1 MYLLRSTDKFVAL
14 LLQGTQQLHLCLH
27 VQVADFIQKQCPVV
41 GGGKHAALVLHRS
54 GKSPLLMP
62 EQFRCGQFPWKGSA
76 VHCYER
82 GGRTLAESVYLP
94 CHPLLARTRRPAYQH
109 GQTVRRSH
117 QTYHL
122 LKSYSRRAF
131 ADVEVLFHRPFPP
144 TPQQSADD
152 TEHLFRLH
160 GLGQI
165 IVGPFLHGLH
175 GTGYVPITRHD
186 KKGHT
191 VAVSPH
197 PFEQFHAVA
206 VTQTEI
212 RENQSRFMAAQKLL
226 CGVRREHVTGV
237 HAVSSQPVGG
247 GACVCTV
254 ILHYE
259 YCLHSFSPLMLRP
272 SLQHSLQP

>member
-1 MYLLRSTDKFVAL
+1 MKLFTQESMAEVKEDAEVVIRKPNWWVTGGNGS
-14 LLQGTQQLHLCLH
+14 LQITQNYIS
-27 VQVADFIQKQCPVV
+27 DNWYK
-41 GGGKHAALVLHRS
+41 G

-206 VTQTEI
+206 VTQTEM
-212 RENQSRFMAAQKLL
+212 RNNQNRFMSAQQQ
-226 CGVRREHVTGV
+226 R
-237 HAVSSQPVGG
+237 
-247 GACVCTV
+247 
-254 ILHYE
+254 
-259 YCLHSFSPLMLRP
+259 
-272 SLQHSLQP
+272 